1 MQGGILSSLRLDKH
15 LRNLQSSSLKHP
27 QSMTC
32 RLLFPFLALFPMA
45 LCGQIDG
52 DNIFSVDQ
60 VIAIDLAFPQNNF
73 WSLLEANYAADEN
86 EYIAA
91 HLTLTDVSGTHAMD
105 SVGVRLKGNSSHMHP
120 GDKKSFK
127 IDFNKYISGQNYDG
141 LKKLNFSNG
150 FKDPTCMREKLFFD
164 VCREVGVS
172 APRANFAEVTFNG
185 EPWGFYTVV
194 EQIDDQFLD
203 WNIQEDSGNLFK
215 AGDNFGGGGPG
226 GGGGGGAEAN
236 LVHYGDDQAL
246 YEERYE
252 LKSNE
257 DTNDWSDLVSFLD
270 FVNNTTTEAFAAG
283 IDFRMDVDGFLRS
296 AALDMLFSNLDT
308 YSGSARNY
316 YIYHNMDTNMW
327 QWIKWDG
334 NEAFGSYTNGA
345 GNMETLAIDYS
356 DTPRPL
362 LENMLG
368 HPDLYSRY
376 IEHVCDLVDH
386 VFNETHMQAQI
397 DATAELIAPFVYADS
412 HKMYSNNDFDT
423 NLSDNLIS
431 GGGPG
436 GGGPGGG
443 TTYGLKSFVTNRA
456 SYVLTQMECPTSEVA
471 DLAPSGF
478 TVYPNPATESIHV
491 QLAPWSTADVRLINL
506 VGQVLHTKS
515 ATSSGLVQFELGD
528 LPSGTYVVEIVET
541 GQPPQ
546 HTHVVVQ

>member
-1 MQGGILSSLRLDKH
+1 MTSRVLLSL
-15 LRNLQSSSLKHP
+15 
-27 QSMTC
+27 
-32 RLLFPFLALFPMA
+32 LALTP
-45 LCGQIDG
+45 LGLVGQIDG

-60 VIAIDLAFPQNNF
+60 VIAIDLAFPQADF
-73 WSLLEANYAADEN
+73 WSLLEANYEADEN
-86 EYIAA
+86 EYIVA
-91 HLTLTDVSGTHAMD
+91 HLTLTDVSGTHVRD
-105 SVGVRLKGNSSHMHP
+105 SVGVRLKGNSSFMHP

-127 IDFNKYISGQNYDG
+127 IDFNKFISGQNYDG

-164 VCREVGVS
+164 VCREVGVP
-172 APRANFAEVTFNG
+172 APRASFAEVTFNG

-215 AGDNFGGGGPG
+215 AGDNFGGGPGGGP
-226 GGGGGGAEAN
+226 GGGGGGAEAD
-236 LVHYGDDQAL
+236 LVHYGNDQAA
-246 YEERYE
+246 YEELYE

-257 DTNDWSDLVSFLD
+257 DTNDWSDLMSFLD
-270 FVNNTTTEAFAAG
+270 FVNNTTADAFAAG

-308 YSGSARNY
+308 YTGSARNY
-316 YIYHNMDTNMW
+316 YIYHNMDTDMW

-356 DTPRPL
+356 DSPRPL

-368 HPDLYSRY
+368 HPDLYARY
-376 IEHVCDLVDH
+376 IGHVCDLVDH
-386 VFNETHMQAQI
+386 VFNEAHMHAQI

-412 HKMYSNNDFDT
+412 HKMYSNDDFDT
-423 NLSDNLIS
+423 NLSANLVS

-443 TTYGLKSFVTNRA
+443 TTFGLKSFVTNRA
-456 SYVLTQMECPTSEVA
+456 SYVLTQLECPTSDVVGFA
-471 DLAPSGF
+471 ASGLV
-478 TVYPNPATESIHV
+478 VYPNPAADRIHL
-491 QLAPWSTADVRLINL
+491 QLDRASSADVRLTNL
-506 VGQVLHTKS
+506 VGQVLR
-515 ATSSGLVQFELGD
+515 ADRIGAAGVVQFELGD
-528 LPSGTYVVEIVET
+528 LPAGTYLVEALEA
-541 GQPPQ
+541 GKPALR
-546 HTHVVVQ
+546 THVVVL